1 MTRLDIKIP
10 IRTHD
15 ETGRAAE
22 YIKTK
27 LDHLS
32 FEWFFYNEKTT
43 FASEVRIIKKKGTM
57 YKHELLR
64 IKKMMEILPQNAHL
78 INEYNRC
85 VELDKTNYIYDV
97 EVVFAGDVA
106 IEVNTEENSVLY
118 YDGPRDEK
126 LQYRDADFLNSYIR
140 NDMLDDFYDEN
151 IKKLVLAI
159 VMSIAIAYPEMNI
172 NCATTVVAF
181 DGQDYKKEQ
190 FFSYYPIHNEAA
202 KEYGQLF
209 EQEVSFDTCFCWIK
223 KNTSLA
229 DEKKQSP
236 IIFSALSYVFNREM
250 HEIFVYSIIGLESI
264 YAADN
269 KGISNTL
276 QKNISTVF
284 PSITKDMIKKLYRM
298 RSKFVH
304 GEIPVGNYHLVEEI
318 IENERDYIESSRLAV
333 ALLIAT
339 IRNLIENNAT
349 TIKFKEMISFEYDG
363 IIG

>member
-1 MTRLDIKIP
+1 MKGEKQMIYKNITFKADPFSYDLMFDDRITLVGGDSG
-10 IRTHD
+10 
-15 ETGRAAE
+15 TG
-22 YIKTK
+22 KTV
-27 LDHLS
+27 L
-32 FEWFFYNEKTT
+32 Y
-43 FASEVRIIKKKGTM
+43 
-57 YKHELLR
+57 
-64 IKKMMEILPQNAHL
+64 EILEDLRFTDEYKAIKLFNYKSDNLLEAVKQCRDNFIVIDNADIL
-78 INEYNRC
+78 IDDDIRRFINFEFSNQYMLFLRNC
-85 VELDKTNYIYDV
+85 
-97 EVVFAGDVA
+97 
-106 IEVNTEENSVLY
+106 
-118 YDGPRDEK
+118 DG
-126 LQYRDADFLNSYIR
+126 LNVS
-140 NDMLDDFYDEN
+140 D
-151 IKKLVLAI
+151 
-159 VMSIAIAYPEMNI
+159 
-172 NCATTVVAF
+172 
-181 DGQDYKKEQ
+181 KEQ
-190 FFSYYPIHNEAA
+190 FFSYYPIHNEAVR
-202 KEYGQLF
+202 EYGQLF

-229 DEKKQSP
+229 DEKEQSP

-276 QKNISTVF
+276 QKNISPVF